1 MLKYK
6 FVYKGD
12 IIGEYLSK
20 TKRDSKKLDPLNVS
34 VPEQISA
41 MIDKFQELGS
51 QGWRYA
57 ESFRD
62 FGAYLFVKDGKKKW
76 KYNLVSLSKMEKDAR
91 SKDEQVKAILKGMN
105 KLGEEGWTYVTCL
118 YFETP
123 VPRIEILV
131 VKETSGAGEPISSKK
146 AKKKISELTAVIAE
160 QEKIIEELEQ
170 EK

>member
-1 MLKYK
+1 
-6 FVYKGD
+6 
-12 IIGEYLSK
+12 
-20 TKRDSKKLDPLNVS
+20 
-34 VPEQISA
+34 
-41 MIDKFQELGS
+41 
-51 QGWRYA
+51 
-57 ESFRD
+57 
-62 FGAYLFVKDGKKKW
+62 
-76 KYNLVSLSKMEKDAR
+76 MEKDAR